1 MTPRSLA
8 LPLAPALH
16 RSLGRLGLGSRIGS
30 GVGRRLSLGGAGLV
44 LSVAAHALVLG
55 LPLQPTAEL
64 DPLPP
69 VLVEP
74 PTLETISLRQM
85 PSPPMVAIAP
95 TPPPPSIAAPV
106 SEPVPEPL
114 PVEVQ
119 APEPVPEPLA
129 AAVEPAVEPPVAE
142 PSPYGDFP
150 HLEGAEAACADQP
163 DCWQVPVASWR
174 SGAGDLQSRLEA
186 LGYSLS
192 NVTGE
197 VLGVETGVRVYAV
210 SKADQQPYYL
220 NLVSSGGGLLYT
232 MTEQPISEAEV
243 LALQALEPSV
253 DSASIGALTP
263 Q

>member
-1 MTPRSLA
+1 M
-8 LPLAPALH
+8 
-16 RSLGRLGLGSRIGS
+16 G
-30 GVGRRLSLGGAGLV
+30 
-44 LSVAAHALVLG
+44 
-55 LPLQPTAEL
+55 
-64 DPLPP
+64 
-69 VLVEP
+69 
-74 PTLETISLRQM
+74 
-85 PSPPMVAIAP
+85 AIAP
-95 TPPPPSIAAPV
+95 TPPPASIAAPV
-106 SEPVPEPL
+106 PEPV

-129 AAVEPAVEPPVAE
+129 AAVEPAVEPPAAE

-243 LALQALEPSV
+243 LALQALESPL